1 MKRYWPNNSTY
12 FLTGS
17 TFIHFPYFKTFEQK
31 MLVLNQIIKV
41 KKVFGIPEIIF
52 SIAINHYHLKFYLK
66 NGLDLARIKQMMH
79 GGISYEYHKIYK
91 PKYKEMWQSFRALIV
106 LSEEVDSKVMGYIIG
121 NLLKHKE
128 VTTFLELEK
137 NPFSSYGKI
146 AAKYGEQR
154 ARELVY
160 GVIDTTEDAEGKVD
174 IGDLK
179 SLTLG

>member
-17 TFIHFPYFKTFEQK
+17 TFLHFPYFKTYEQK
-31 MLVLNQIIKV
+31 ILVLNQILKV
-41 KKVFGIPEIIF
+41 KKVFEIPEIIF

-66 NGLDLARIKQMMH
+66 YGLDLARIKQMIH

-91 PKYKEMWQSFRALIV
+91 PKYKEMWQSFLALNV
-106 LSEEVDSKVMGYIIG
+106 LSEKVDCKVTGYIIG

-128 VTTFLELEK
+128 VSTFRELEK
-137 NPFSSYGKI
+137 NLFSSYGKI
-146 AAKYGEQR
+146 AAKYGEQM

-160 GVIDTTEDAEGKVD
+160 EVIDVNEDAEGEVN
-174 IGDLK
+174 IADLK
-179 SLTLG
+179 NLTLG